1 MSRYMQ
7 IDIRVIPFYE
17 KRFEKGFPNIAD
29 LLRRMSRKEL
39 VEKETSFYEMADA
52 LEAIAESPDTPSDL
66 RDAISPYV
74 EKIMRLKEVAREH
87 LLARRLNEL
96 DQALYQME
104 DGFEDL
110 EGAL

>member
-1 MSRYMQ
+1 MSKYMQ
-7 IDIRVIPFYE
+7 IDIRLLPFYE
-17 KRFEKGFPNIAD
+17 RRFKERFPTIAHLLKG
-29 LLRRMSRKEL
+29 MSYTEL
-39 VEKETSFYEMADA
+39 VEKGVSFYEMADA
-52 LEAIAESPDTPSDL
+52 LEAIAENPDTPSDL

-96 DQALYQME
+96 DQALYRME
-104 DGFEDL
+104 DVFEDL

>member
-1 MSRYMQ
+1 MSQYMQ

-17 KRFEKGFPNIAD
+17 RRFEKRFPHIAD

-39 VEKETSFYEMADA
+39 VEKDTSFYEMADA
-52 LEAIAESPDTPSDL
+52 LESIADSPDTPSGL

-96 DQALYQME
+96 DQALYRME